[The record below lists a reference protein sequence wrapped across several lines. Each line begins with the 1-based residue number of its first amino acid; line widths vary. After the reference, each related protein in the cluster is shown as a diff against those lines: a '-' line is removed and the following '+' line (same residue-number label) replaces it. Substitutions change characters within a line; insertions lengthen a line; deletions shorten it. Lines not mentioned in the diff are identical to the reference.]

1 MELVSLPHFLHNF
14 WRKIFLLLYSINW
27 PNFIIQLPLLCEIL
41 RLKLA
46 EVTPVCKKK
55 DPFNKENYHP
65 VSVLLHVS
73 KNFEKIF
80 HEQISSYMEPRF
92 SHLLCG
98 LRKNHNSQHSLLEM
112 LEKWKLVLDKGYNLG
127 TIFLDLSEAF
137 DRLNRELLLAKLNA
151 YGFSENAIAYIKSY
165 VPNRYQRTN
174 INNKSALGKVSI
186 RTYCMI
192 AF

>member
-1 MELVSLPHFLHNF
+1 
-14 WRKIFLLLYSINW
+14 
-27 PNFIIQLPLLCEIL
+27 
-41 RLKLA
+41 
-46 EVTPVCKKK
+46 
-55 DPFNKENYHP
+55 
-65 VSVLLHVS
+65 
-73 KNFEKIF
+73 
-80 HEQISSYMEPRF
+80 MEPRF